1 MRSPLSDRATTRG
14 LPTLAGALALGLVVA
29 LAPALTTGAA
39 PEAAAQGSSDQGS
52 SAQGS
57 PAQGSSDQGAS
68 ANGSSNA
75 PDRTAFYTPP
85 AELPADPGTVI
96 RSEPMTITPSV
107 PDLVAGGAL
116 PADAQRIMYRST
128 GAAGGPVAVTGT
140 YLQPKSPW
148 AGPGPRPLAVVT
160 PGTQGQGDQCAP
172 SKSMEVGLSTQTT
185 PLSMAAGYSLIDAY
199 AMLAEGFAVVVTDY
213 EGLGTPGHHP
223 YVNRDSQGRSA
234 LDAARAAVRLAGT
247 DLAPDSPTVVSGY
260 SQGGGAAAAA
270 GEMQPEYAPD
280 LNLVGIAA
288 GAPPSDMLGTL
299 DRVDGGVL
307 TGAVGYAIN
316 GILQVHPELRAAFDR
331 QLNDEG
337 RRMLEVTSTQ
347 CVAETAFAYGLRRTN
362 EFTVH
367 GNSLADAARSEPEI
381 LRVLESYNLG
391 AVAPTVPSLV
401 LIGRNDDVVPH
412 YTAVDLVRDW
422 CAQGTTVELRT
433 AELPALA
440 PGLVIDHALPML
452 SEVSTNARYLMD
464 RVHDRPAPNSC
475 GT

>member
-1 MRSPLSDRATTRG
+1 MRSPSFDRSAIPG
-14 LPTLAGALALGLVVA
+14 LPSVAGTLALGLVVA
-29 LAPALTTGAA
+29 LAPALAPVGA
-39 PEAAAQGSSDQGS
+39 PQAAAQGVLRPGS
-52 SAQGS
+52 SAH
-57 PAQGSSDQGAS
+57 
-68 ANGSSNA
+68 GSSNT

-85 AELPADPGTVI
+85 AELPAGPGTVI
-96 RSEPMTITPSV
+96 RSEPMTVTPSV

-116 PADAQRIMYRST
+116 PAEAQRIMFRST
-128 GAAGGPVAVTGT
+128 GGAGGPIAVTGL
-140 YLQPKSPW
+140 YLQPRAAW
-148 AGPGPRPLAVVT
+148 NGPGPRPLAVVT

-172 SKSMEVGLSTQTT
+172 SRSMETGLGVQTA
-185 PLSMAAGYSLIDAY
+185 PVSMAAGYTVVDAY
-199 AMLAEGFAVVVTDY
+199 SMLAEGFAVVIPDY
-213 EGLGTPGHHP
+213 EGLGTPGLHP

-247 DLAPDSPTVVSGY
+247 DLAPDSPTVVTGY

-270 GEMQPEYAPD
+270 GEMQREYAPD
-280 LNLVGIAA
+280 VNLVGIAA

-316 GILQVHPELRAAFDR
+316 GILQVHPELRPAFDR

-337 RRMLEVTSTQ
+337 RRMLEVTATQ
-347 CVAETAFAYGLRRTN
+347 CVAETAFAYGLRRTT
-362 EFTVH
+362 EFTVD
-367 GNSLADAARSEPEI
+367 GRSLADAARSEPEI
-381 LRVLESYNLG
+381 VRVLDGYNLG
-391 AVAPTVPSLV
+391 EVAPAVPTLV

-412 YTAVDLVRDW
+412 DTAVNLVRDW
-422 CAQGTTVELRT
+422 CAQGTPVELRT

-452 SEVSTNARYLMD
+452 SERTTSARYLMD

-475 GT
+475 GAV

>member
-1 MRSPLSDRATTRG
+1 MRSPSADRTTTPRG
-14 LPTLAGALALGLVVA
+14 STLAGALALGLVVA
-29 LAPALTTGAA
+29 LAPVLTTGPA
-39 PEAAAQGSSDQGS
+39 PVA
-52 SAQGS
+52 SAQPVAG
-57 PAQGSSDQGAS
+57 AQ
-68 ANGSSNA
+68 GSSNA

-85 AELPADPGTVI
+85 ADLPAVPGTVI
-96 RSEPMTITPSV
+96 RSEPMVITPSF
-107 PDLVAGGAL
+107 PDIVAGGTL
-116 PADAQRIMYRST
+116 TADAQRIMYRST

-140 YLQPKSPW
+140 YLQPRAPW
-148 AGPGPRPLAVVT
+148 NGSGPRPLAVVT

-172 SKSMEVGLSTQTT
+172 SKSMEVGLGIGTAPVS
-185 PLSMAAGYSLIDAY
+185 LAAGYSLIDAY
-199 AMLAEGFAVVVTDY
+199 SLLAEGFAVVVTDY

-223 YVNRDSQGRSA
+223 YVNRVSQGRSA

-247 DLAPDSPTVVSGY
+247 DLALESPTVVSGY

-270 GEMQPEYAPD
+270 AEMHREYAPE
-280 LNLVGIAA
+280 LNLVGVAA

-299 DRVDGGVL
+299 ERVDGGVL

-316 GILQVHPELRAAFDR
+316 GILQVHPELRPAFDR

-347 CVAETAFAYGLRRTN
+347 CVGETAFAYGLRRTT

-367 GNSLADAARSEPEI
+367 GNSLAEAARSEPEI

-391 AVAPTVPSLV
+391 RVAPTVPALV

-412 YTAVDLVRDW
+412 DTAVDLVRNW
-422 CAQGTTVELRT
+422 CAQGTVVELRI

-452 SEVSTNARYLMD
+452 SERETNARYLME
-464 RVHDRPAPNSC
+464 RVHGVPASNSC
-475 GT
+475 GTV

>member
-1 MRSPLSDRATTRG
+1 MRPPSPDRAATRG
-14 LPTLAGALALGLVVA
+14 LSPLAGALALGLVVA
-29 LAPALTTGAA
+29 LAPALATGAA
-39 PEAAAQGSSDQGS
+39 PEAAAQGSSDH
-52 SAQGS
+52 
-57 PAQGSSDQGAS
+57 
-68 ANGSSNA
+68 GSSNA

-85 AELPADPGTVI
+85 AQLPAIPGTVI
-96 RSEPMTITPSV
+96 RSEPMGLTPSV

-116 PADAQRIMYRST
+116 SADAQRIMYRST

-140 YLQPKSPW
+140 YLQPKAPW
-148 AGPGPRPLAVVT
+148 TGPGPRPLAVVT

-172 SKSMEVGLSTQTT
+172 SKSMEVGLSARTA

-199 AMLAEGFAVVVTDY
+199 SMLAEGFAVVVTDY

-270 GEMQPEYAPD
+270 AEMQPEYAPE

-316 GILQVHPELRAAFDR
+316 GILQVHPELRPAFDR
-331 QLNDEG
+331 QLNEEG
-337 RRMLEVTSTQ
+337 RRMLEVTSGQ
-347 CVAETAFAYGLRRTN
+347 CVAETAFTYGLRRTN

-391 AVAPTVPSLV
+391 TVAPTVPALV

-412 YTAVDLVRDW
+412 HTAVDLVRDW

-452 SEVSTNARYLMD
+452 AERATNARYLMD

-475 GT
+475 GTV